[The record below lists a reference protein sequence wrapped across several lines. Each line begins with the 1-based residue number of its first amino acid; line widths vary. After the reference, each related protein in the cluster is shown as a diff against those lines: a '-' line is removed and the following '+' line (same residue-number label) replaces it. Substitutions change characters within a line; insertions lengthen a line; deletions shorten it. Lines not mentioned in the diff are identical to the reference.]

1 MPFITE
7 TIWQALPHDGE
18 SIVITD
24 YPAYNADFCYPD
36 EEMSMERIIASVRAV
51 RNRRA
56 EMNVAP
62 SKKTKMFIVS
72 EDKKTFN
79 NASTSFFIKLAGASE
94 EYHDDKAIQII
105 ADHAVIY
112 IPLAEMVD
120 FEAETKRLSL
130 ERDKMISEIERIDK
144 KLSNAEFVAKA
155 PAAVVEGEK
164 KKRENYEDKLK
175 KIEESIQK
183 YKA

>member
-1 MPFITE
+1 
-7 TIWQALPHDGE
+7 
-18 SIVITD
+18 
-24 YPAYNADFCYPD
+24 
-36 EEMSMERIIASVRAV
+36 
-51 RNRRA
+51 
-56 EMNVAP
+56 
-62 SKKTKMFIVS
+62 
-72 EDKKTFN
+72 
-79 NASTSFFIKLAGASE
+79 
-94 EYHDDKAIQII
+94 
-105 ADHAVIY
+105 
-112 IPLAEMVD
+112 MVD